1 MGLQIHGRAATLLG
15 RRRRRGWAATRAFSE
30 RRLAVHLQHRHSQL
44 HVPCRS
50 AGAPSDGPSWTA
62 TTPPRSSLGA
72 PLLAS
77 ELDWELRGQ
86 TPLVIF
92 ADGLAPRGNDAFII
106 IIITYGRQDLDRLQ
120 MSVEQKGCV
129 RLTKGCVRLT
139 KLVYSVGAIKRKL
152 RMVVCSSS
160 PCKGS
165 VAAIGVTWRQP
176 LTAVTNSDD

>member
-1 MGLQIHGRAATLLG
+1 MEARRRCIEPYIIMGLHGRAATLLG

-92 ADGLAPRGNDAFII
+92 ADGLAPRGNDAFSI
-106 IIITYGRQDLDRLQ
+106 IIITYGRHGR
-120 MSVEQKGCV
+120 GCRHGCSTV
-129 RLTKGCVRLT
+129 VLKCFTCPAITVGTVILWARSRSLTNEG
-139 KLVYSVGAIKRKL
+139 
-152 RMVVCSSS
+152 
-160 PCKGS
+160 
-165 VAAIGVTWRQP
+165 
-176 LTAVTNSDD
+176 